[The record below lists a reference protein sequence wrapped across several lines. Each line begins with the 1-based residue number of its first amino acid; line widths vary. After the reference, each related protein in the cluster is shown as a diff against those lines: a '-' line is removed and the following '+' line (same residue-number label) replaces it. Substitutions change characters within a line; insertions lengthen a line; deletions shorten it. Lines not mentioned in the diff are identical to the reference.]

1 MKLYTTARAPNPRR
15 VEIFLAEKG
24 ITDLERVEIDL
35 AGHVH
40 FGADHQ
46 ARNPFA
52 RVPVLELPDGRYL
65 SESRAI
71 CTWLEAQHPE
81 PNLMGVDAVER
92 AFIEEAD
99 RRAEYFLLIPIAMA
113 VRHQHP
119 GLAVLEQPQ
128 FPEYGRSQAAKLAEY
143 LARFDELL
151 GRQPWLAGERYTIA
165 DITAWCALEF
175 GRGLLKLKPA
185 DLGYANL
192 AAWRE
197 RMAAR
202 PAVAG

>member
-1 MKLYTTARAPNPRR
+1 MKLYTSTRAPNPRR

-24 ITDLERVEIDL
+24 VTDLERIEIDL
-35 AGHVH
+35 AAHAH
-40 FGADHQ
+40 FGAEH
-46 ARNPFA
+46 ATRNPFS

-71 CTWLEAQHPE
+71 CTWLEGQFPE
-81 PNLMGVDAVER
+81 PNLMGVDATER

-99 RRAEYFLLIPIAMA
+99 RRAEFFLLIPVAMA
-113 VRHQHP
+113 ARHQHP

-128 FPEYGRSQAAKLAEY
+128 FPDFGRAQAAKLIEH
-143 LARFDELL
+143 LGRFDAML

-175 GRGLLKLKPA
+175 ARLLKIKPA
-185 DLGYANL
+185 ELGFANL

-197 RMAAR
+197 RMALR
-202 PAVAG
+202 PALTG